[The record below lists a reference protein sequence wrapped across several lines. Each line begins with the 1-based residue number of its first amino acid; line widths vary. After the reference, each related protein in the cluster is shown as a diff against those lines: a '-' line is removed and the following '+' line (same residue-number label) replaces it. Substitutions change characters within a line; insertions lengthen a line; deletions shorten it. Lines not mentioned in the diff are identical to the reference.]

1 MNYEYY
7 LLGFLFLITVY
18 FLNSFLKRTN
28 LNLLKQECN
37 DLNKKK
43 DALKQKLG
51 LVLATNQD
59 HLYLREI
66 KNIVVC
72 KTYYTSLQKEIALL
86 SDKVVSKKC
95 RYCDD
100 TGYLIRSKDHFVING
115 HKNELEEK
123 DFCICPLGRNAH
135 NAQQYEINQMIQSWN
150 QQILDTEYSLSHLIA
165 TPEFNQLYNQILKKR
180 EYLFEEQRRLWDLWY
195 RNPKDH
201 SSYEEYV
208 EAEFPQKLH
217 ILEDNQNII
226 RKQNTFTEV
235 FPVNI
240 KDFIQHMYN
249 VINNPSQAFIWK
261 KRAFSSF
268 HQELQRLLNASK
280 GQKD

>member
-7 LLGFLFLITVY
+7 ALGCLFVISVY
-18 FLNSFLKRTN
+18 FVNCFLRIKN

-37 DLNKKK
+37 DLNKEK

-51 LVLATNQD
+51 VVLTTNQD

-66 KNIVVC
+66 RNIVVC
-72 KTYYTSLQKEIALL
+72 KTYYASLKKEIAEL
-86 SDKVVSKKC
+86 SDRVVSKRC
-95 RYCDD
+95 HYCHD
-100 TGYLIRSKDHFVING
+100 TAYLIRSKDHFLTNG
-115 HKNELEEK
+115 HKNQLGGK
-123 DFCICPLGRNAH
+123 DFCICPLGMNAH
-135 NAQQYEINQMIQSWN
+135 NAQRYEINQQVQSWN
-150 QQILDTEYSLSHLIA
+150 QQILDVEYSLSHLIA
-165 TPEFNQLYNQILKKR
+165 TPEFNQLYNQVLKKR
-180 EYLFEEQRRLWDLWY
+180 NYIFEEQRRLWDLWY
-195 RNPKDH
+195 TDPKGH
-201 SSYEEYV
+201 SSYEEYL

-217 ILEDNQNII
+217 ILKDNQDII

-240 KDFIQHMYN
+240 KDFIQHMYK
-249 VINNPSQAFIWK
+249 VINNPSQSFIWK